1 MAHHGF
7 ESYWVEGEGELSVA
21 GDGRPVPEVPAVAA
35 GARATTAAAVPAFRF
50 SRLGPKG
57 TGKQLGEP
65 NHRKLARAMTAGRGG
80 FGNIPAG
87 YTYVGQFVDHD
98 LTFDRSTVA
107 LGKNIPIAKLIQD
120 RSPSLDLDSLYGA
133 GPGDPESVKFS
144 SDGVH
149 LKMGKTDAVGPPPF
163 QARDGFDLPR
173 VGGSGSKAKKRQALI
188 PDPRN
193 DENLAVA
200 QTHLAM
206 IRFHTRVVDS
216 LPNAMPDTQKFATAR
231 DIVTRHYQWMLRTD
245 YLPRI
250 ASSSVVNNVF
260 SQGRKA
266 FEVGVDAMSVPTM
279 PIEFSIAGFRLG
291 HAMVRDTYDWNA
303 AFPSG
308 QGTLSFLFE
317 FSGLGGT
324 LFGGVRLPSNWIADW
339 RRLYDFKKEQ
349 NRNDLAPPGSVNKA
363 MRIDTTLAPTLHVL
377 PPGASGSDK
386 PGIHNDLAF
395 RNLRRARMV
404 RLATGQQMAT
414 FLKGKGVTLNKLTR
428 AQIRDGKN
436 GAELDAL
443 TPGQRDGLL
452 TNTPLWFY
460 ILREAEL
467 NNGRLN
473 GVGARIVA
481 ETFHRAMEGST
492 SSIVRDPAWRPSLG
506 PNNTT
511 FRMTDL
517 LMFAFEGKKNL
528 LAPLGDDTGGDI

>member
-1 MAHHGF
+1 MAQHGF
-7 ESYWVEGEGELSVA
+7 ESYWVEGEGVLSES
-21 GDGRPVPEVPAVAA
+21 GEGRQAPAIAA
-35 GARATTAAAVPAFRF
+35 NVDAAVPPFRF
-50 SRLGPKG
+50 SRMGPKG

-87 YTYVGQFVDHD
+87 YTYLGQFIDHD
-98 LTFDRSTVA
+98 LTFDKSTVA
-107 LGKNIPIAKLIQD
+107 LGENIPLAQLLQA

-133 GPGDPESVKFS
+133 GPGDPESAEFY
-144 SDGVH
+144 SDGVR

-173 VGGSGSKAKKRQALI
+173 VGGSGSKAKKRKANI
-188 PDPRN
+188 PDARN

-206 IRFHTRVVDS
+206 IRFHNRVVDS
-216 LPNAMPDTQKFATAR
+216 LPNAMPATQKFATAR
-231 DIVTRHYQWMLRTD
+231 DIVTRHYQWMLKTD

-250 ASSSVVNNVF
+250 AAPGVVSNVF
-260 SQGRKA
+260 NSGRKA
-266 FEVGVDAMSVPTM
+266 FEVGAAATTIPTM
-279 PIEFSIAGFRLG
+279 PIEFSIAAFRLG
-291 HAMVRDTYDWNA
+291 HAMVRDAYDWNA

-308 QGTLSFLFE
+308 DGTLGFLFE
-317 FSGLGGT
+317 FSGLSGT

-349 NRNDLAPPGSVNKA
+349 NRNDLAPPGSLNTA
-363 MRIDTTLAPTLHVL
+363 MRIDTTLATTLHAL
-377 PPGASGSDK
+377 PTNTTGDPAG
-386 PGIHNDLAF
+386 GIHDDLAF

-414 FLKGKGVTLNKLTR
+414 FLKGKGVTLTKLTR
-428 AQIRDGKN
+428 AQLRDGKN
-436 GAELDAL
+436 GAKLDGL

-460 ILREAEL
+460 TLREAEL

-492 SSIVRDPAWRPSLG
+492 SSIVRDPAWRPNLG

-511 FRMTDL
+511 FRMSDL
-517 LMFAFEGKKNL
+517 LMFACEGKKNL
-528 LAPLGDDTGGDI
+528 LAPLGDTTGGDI

>member
-7 ESYWVEGEGELSVA
+7 ESYWVEGEGELSVS
-21 GDGRPVPEVPAVAA
+21 GDGRPVADVAAAPAVK
-35 GARATTAAAVPAFRF
+35 FRF
-50 SRLGPKG
+50 SRMGPKG

-80 FGNIPAG
+80 FGNVPAG

-107 LGKNIPIAKLIQD
+107 LGENIPISQLKLM
-120 RSPSLDLDSLYGA
+120 RSPALDLDSLYGA
-133 GPGDPESVKFS
+133 GPGDPESAKFY

-173 VGGSGSKAKKRQALI
+173 VGGSGSKAKKRKANI

-206 IRFHTRVVDS
+206 IRFHNRVVDS
-216 LPNAMPDTQKFATAR
+216 LPNAMPATEKFAKAR
-231 DIVTRHYQWMLRTD
+231 DTVTRHYQWMLKTD

-250 ASSSVVNNVF
+250 VAPGVVTNVF
-260 SQGRKA
+260 NQGRKA
-266 FEVGVDAMSVPTM
+266 FEVGANANEIPTM
-279 PIEFSIAGFRLG
+279 PIEFSIAAFRLG
-291 HAMVRDTYDWNA
+291 HAMIRDAYDWNA

-308 QGTLSFLFE
+308 EGTLGFLFE
-317 FSGLGGT
+317 FSGLSGT
-324 LFGGVRLPSNWIADW
+324 LFDGVRLPSNWIADW

-363 MRIDTTLAPTLHVL
+363 MRIDTTLAPTLHAL
-377 PPGASGSDK
+377 PTGTTGDGTG
-386 PGIHNDLAF
+386 GIHDDLAF

-414 FLKGKGVTLNKLTR
+414 VLKGKGVTLTRLTR
-428 AQIRDGKN
+428 PQLRNGKN
-436 GAELDAL
+436 GAGLDGL

-492 SSIVRDPAWRPSLG
+492 SSIVRDPAWKPTLG
-506 PNNTT
+506 PNNST

-528 LAPLGDDTGGDI
+528 LAPLGDFTGGDI

>member
-21 GDGRPVPEVPAVAA
+21 GDGREAPEVPA
-35 GARATTAAAVPAFRF
+35 AAAVAGTPAAVPPFRF
-50 SRLGPKG
+50 SRMGPKG
-57 TGKQLGEP
+57 TGKQLGER

-80 FGNIPAG
+80 FGNVPAG
-87 YTYVGQFVDHD
+87 YTYVGQFTDHD

-107 LGKNIPIAKLIQD
+107 LGKNIPLAKLIQD

-133 GPGDPESVKFS
+133 GPGDPESAKFY

-149 LKMGKTDAVGPPPF
+149 LKMGETVALGAPPL
-163 QARDGFDLPR
+163 QAHPGFDLPR
-173 VGGSGSKAKKRQALI
+173 VGGSGSKAKKRKALI

-206 IRFHTRVVDS
+206 IRFHNRVVDG

-231 DIVTRHYQWMLRTD
+231 DIVTRHYQWMLKTD

-250 ASSSVVNNVF
+250 ANPAVVNNVF
-260 SQGRKA
+260 NQGRKA
-266 FEVGVDAMSVPTM
+266 FEVGTAATQTPTM
-279 PIEFSIAGFRLG
+279 PIEFSVAGFRLG
-291 HAMVRDTYDWNA
+291 QDLVRDAYDWNA

-308 QGTLSFLFE
+308 EGTLFFLFE
-317 FSGLGGT
+317 FSGLSGT
-324 LFGGVRLPSNWIADW
+324 MFDDVRLPSNWIADW

-349 NRNDLAPPGSVNKA
+349 NRNDLKPPGSVNKA
-363 MRIDTTLAPTLHVL
+363 MRIDTTLAPTLHTL
-377 PPGASGSDK
+377 PDGTVGSST
-386 PGIHNDLAF
+386 PPIQHDLAF
-395 RNLRRARMV
+395 RNLRRALMV

-414 FLKGKGVTLNKLTR
+414 FLKSKGVTLTKLTR

-436 GAELDAL
+436 GAKLDGL

-467 NNGRLN
+467 NNGKLN

-492 SSIVRDPAWRPSLG
+492 SSIVRDPAWRPNLG

-517 LMFAFEGKKNL
+517 LMFAFEGKKKL
-528 LAPLGDDTGGDI
+528 LAPLGDTLPFDV

>member
-7 ESYWVEGEGELSVA
+7 ESYWVEGEGVLSVS
-21 GDGRPVPEVPAVAA
+21 GDGREVPAVAA
-35 GARATTAAAVPAFRF
+35 ATDGAAQAFRF
-50 SRLGPKG
+50 SRMGPKG

-80 FGNIPAG
+80 FGNVPAG
-87 YTYVGQFVDHD
+87 YTYLGQFVDHD
-98 LTFDRSTVA
+98 LTFDKSTVA
-107 LGKNIPIAKLIQD
+107 LGENIPLSQLLQA

-133 GPGDPESVKFS
+133 GPGDPESTKFY

-149 LKMGKTDAVGPPPF
+149 LKVGKTDAVGPPPF

-173 VGGSGSKAKKRQALI
+173 VGGSGSKAKKRKANV

-206 IRFHTRVVDS
+206 IRFHNRVVDS
-216 LPNAMPDTQKFATAR
+216 LPNAMPATQKFATAR
-231 DIVTRHYQWMLRTD
+231 DTVTKHYQWMLKTD

-250 ASSSVVNNVF
+250 VAPGVVTNVF
-260 SQGRKA
+260 NQGRKA
-266 FEVGVDAMSVPTM
+266 FEPGAIATSIPTM
-279 PIEFSIAGFRLG
+279 PIEFSIAAFRLG
-291 HAMVRDTYDWNA
+291 HAMVREVYDWNA

-308 QGTLSFLFE
+308 QGTLGALFD
-317 FSGLGGT
+317 FSGLSGDF
-324 LFGGVRLPSNWIADW
+324 FGGVRLPSNWIADW

-349 NRNDLAPPGSVNKA
+349 NRNDLAPPGSLNKA
-363 MRIDTTLAPTLHVL
+363 MRIDSTLAPTLHFL
-377 PPGASGSDK
+377 RQSATGDDTG
-386 PGIHNDLAF
+386 GIHDDLAF
-395 RNLRRARMV
+395 RNLRRALMV

-414 FLKGKGVTLNKLTR
+414 FLKSKGVTLTKLTR
-428 AQIRDGKN
+428 PQIRDGKN
-436 GAELDAL
+436 GASLDGL
-443 TPGQRDGLL
+443 TPGQRDGVL

-460 ILREAEL
+460 VLREAEL

-492 SSIVRDPAWRPSLG
+492 SSIVRDPTWKPTLG
-506 PNNTT
+506 PNNST

-528 LAPLGDDTGGDI
+528 LAPLGDFTGGDI

>member
-21 GDGRPVPEVPAVAA
+21 GDGRDAPEVPA
-35 GARATTAAAVPAFRF
+35 AAAVAGTPAAVPPFRF
-50 SRLGPKG
+50 SRMGPKG
-57 TGKQLGEP
+57 TGKQLGER

-80 FGNIPAG
+80 FGNVPAG
-87 YTYVGQFVDHD
+87 YTYVGQFTDHD

-107 LGKNIPIAKLIQD
+107 LGKNIPLAKLIQD

-133 GPGDPESVKFS
+133 GPGDPESAKFY

-149 LKMGKTDAVGPPPF
+149 LKMGETVALGPPPL
-163 QARDGFDLPR
+163 QAHPGFDLPR
-173 VGGSGSKAKKRQALI
+173 VGGSGSKAKKRKALI

-206 IRFHTRVVDS
+206 IRFHNRVVDG

-231 DIVTRHYQWMLRTD
+231 DIVTRHYQWMLKTD

-250 ASSSVVNNVF
+250 ANPAVVNNVF
-260 SQGRKA
+260 NQGRKA
-266 FEVGVDAMSVPTM
+266 FEVGTAATQTPTM
-279 PIEFSIAGFRLG
+279 PIEFSVAGFRLG
-291 HAMVRDTYDWNA
+291 HAMVRDAYDWNA

-308 QGTLSFLFE
+308 EGTLFFLFE
-317 FSGLGGT
+317 FSGLSGT
-324 LFGGVRLPSNWIADW
+324 MFDDVRLPSNWIADW

-349 NRNDLAPPGSVNKA
+349 NRNDLKPPGSVNKA
-363 MRIDTTLAPTLHVL
+363 MRIDTTLAPTLHTL
-377 PPGASGSDK
+377 PDGTVGSST
-386 PGIHNDLAF
+386 PPIQHDLAF
-395 RNLRRARMV
+395 RNLRRGRMV

-414 FLKGKGVTLNKLTR
+414 FLKSKGVTLTKLTR

-436 GAELDAL
+436 GAKLDGL

-467 NNGRLN
+467 NNGKLN

-517 LMFAFEGKKNL
+517 LMFAFEGKKKL
-528 LAPLGDDTGGDI
+528 LAPLGDTLPFDV